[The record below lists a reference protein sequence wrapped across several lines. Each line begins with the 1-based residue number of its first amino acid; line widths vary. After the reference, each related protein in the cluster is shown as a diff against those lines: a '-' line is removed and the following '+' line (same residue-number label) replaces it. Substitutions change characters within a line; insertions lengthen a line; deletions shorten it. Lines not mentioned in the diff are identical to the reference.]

1 LFGETVG
8 DVTFMNN
15 DVNAAVCNFFG
26 VPNVRLFARTKKKNK
41 DNLGVYLPNI
51 DEIREVFKG
60 TEFEWMID

>member
-1 LFGETVG
+1 
-8 DVTFMNN
+8 MNN